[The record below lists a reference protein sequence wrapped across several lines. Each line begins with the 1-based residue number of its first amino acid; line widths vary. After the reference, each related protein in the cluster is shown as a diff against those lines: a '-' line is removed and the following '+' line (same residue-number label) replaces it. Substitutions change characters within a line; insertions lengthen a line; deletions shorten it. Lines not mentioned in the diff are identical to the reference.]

1 MQKAARA
8 SSSRG
13 ADLIGRV
20 LLDLA
25 EMVFRAARDIPGA
38 GLRLDRRTNRHR
50 LALNMDL
57 GLHGKTAIVA
67 AASRGLGKAVAHA
80 FASEGA
86 NVVLFAR
93 DPASIEAAAAD
104 VRSVAV
110 DGAQILGL
118 SADVTRLS
126 DLERVVTETVDRFD
140 GADIVFNNAG
150 GPKPG
155 VFEDLNDDDWRSA
168 VDLNLM
174 SAIRLTRLCLPH
186 MRARHW
192 GRVIVS
198 TSYSVKQPIH
208 TLMLSNAVRS
218 ATTAWAKSL
227 SDQVA
232 KDGIT
237 VNALAPGQIETGRI
251 RQYAEDVARREGHAP
266 QDVEH
271 NMLASIPTGRFGR
284 PEEFAAAAAFLASE
298 RASYI
303 TGVTLLVDGGLFRG
317 TY

>member
-1 MQKAARA
+1 M
-8 SSSRG
+8 
-13 ADLIGRV
+13 
-20 LLDLA
+20 
-25 EMVFRAARDIPGA
+25 E
-38 GLRLDRRTNRHR
+38 
-50 LALNMDL
+50 L
-57 GLHGKTAIVA
+57 GLNGKTAIVA

-80 FASEGA
+80 FAVEGA
-86 NVVLFAR
+86 NVVMFAR
-93 DPASIEAAAAD
+93 DPASIESAATEIRSAA
-104 VRSVAV
+104 VN
-110 DGAQILGL
+110 GAQILGL
-118 SADVTRLS
+118 SADVTTLT
-126 DLERVVTETVDRFD
+126 DVERVVKETVDRFG

-155 VFEDLNDDDWRSA
+155 VFDDLTDDDWQSA

-174 SAIRLTRLCLPH
+174 SAIRLTRLCLPR
-186 MRARHW
+186 MRARYW

-232 KDGIT
+232 QDGIT

-251 RQYAEDVARREGHAP
+251 RQYAADVARRESRSS

-271 NMLASIPTGRFGR
+271 DMVANIPTGRFGR
-284 PEEFAAAAAFLASE
+284 PEEFAATAAFLASE

>member
-1 MQKAARA
+1 
-8 SSSRG
+8 
-13 ADLIGRV
+13 
-20 LLDLA
+20 
-25 EMVFRAARDIPGA
+25 
-38 GLRLDRRTNRHR
+38 
-50 LALNMDL
+50 MDL
-57 GLHGKTAIVA
+57 GLRGKTAIVGG
-67 AASRGLGKAVAHA
+67 ASRGLGKAVAVA
-80 FASEGA
+80 LAVEGA
-86 NVVLFAR
+86 NVVMFSR
-93 DPASIEAAAAD
+93 DRSSIEEAATEVHGLADGTRVVGLAAD
-104 VRSVAV
+104 VT
-110 DGAQILGL
+110 IPN
-118 SADVTRLS
+118 
-126 DLERVVTETVDRFD
+126 DLERVVGETVDAFG

-155 VFEDLNDDDWRSA
+155 VFDDLTDDDWRMA

-232 KDGIT
+232 QYGIT
-237 VNALAPGQIETGRI
+237 VNGLAPGQIDTERV
-251 RQYAEDVARREGHAP
+251 REYSHDLARRQGRSMEEVEG
-266 QDVEH
+266 DMV
-271 NMLASIPTGRFGR
+271 ASIPIGRFGR
-284 PEEFAAAAAFLASE
+284 PGEFGAAAVFLASE
-298 RASYI
+298 QASYI

>member
-1 MQKAARA
+1 M
-8 SSSRG
+8 
-13 ADLIGRV
+13 
-20 LLDLA
+20 
-25 EMVFRAARDIPGA
+25 E
-38 GLRLDRRTNRHR
+38 
-50 LALNMDL
+50 L

-80 FASEGA
+80 FALEGA
-86 NVVLFAR
+86 NVVMFAR
-93 DPASIEAAAAD
+93 DLASIESAATEIRSAA
-104 VRSVAV
+104 VN
-110 DGAQILGL
+110 GAQILGL
-118 SADVTRLS
+118 SADVTTLT
-126 DLERVVTETVDRFD
+126 DLERVVKETVDRFG

-155 VFEDLNDDDWRSA
+155 VFDDLTDDDWQSA

-174 SAIRLTRLCLPH
+174 SAIRLTRLCLPR

-232 KDGIT
+232 QDGIT

-251 RQYAEDVARREGHAP
+251 RQYAEDVARREGRSS

-271 NMLASIPTGRFGR
+271 DMVVNIPSGRFGR

>member
-1 MQKAARA
+1 ME
-8 SSSRG
+8 
-13 ADLIGRV
+13 L
-20 LLDLA
+20 
-25 EMVFRAARDIPGA
+25 
-38 GLRLDRRTNRHR
+38 GLR
-50 LALNMDL
+50 
-57 GLHGKTAIVA
+57 GKTAIVG
-67 AASRGLGKAVAHA
+67 AASRGLGKAVAVA
-80 FASEGA
+80 FAAEGV
-86 NVVLFAR
+86 NVVMFAR
-93 DPASIEAAAAD
+93 DPSSIEAAATD

-110 DGAQILGL
+110 DRAQVVGL

-126 DLERVVTETVDRFD
+126 DLQHVVKETVDRFD
-140 GADIVFNNAG
+140 CADIVFNNAG

-155 VFEDLNDDDWRSA
+155 LFDDLTDNDWRSA

-174 SAIRLTRLCLPH
+174 SAIRLTRLCLPQ

-237 VNALAPGQIETGRI
+237 INALAPGQIETGRI
-251 RQYAEDVARREGHAP
+251 RQYAQDVARREGRAP
-266 QDVEH
+266 QDVEQY
-271 NMLASIPTGRFGR
+271 MVASIPIGRFGR